1 MTLRRLVLPLLL
13 AACRRDAAPPSEAPE
28 PAKPSLLAGFEAQ
41 SVDDPVAREAQ
52 GLSDGPL
59 AERAAVDASGM
70 QIEGDLIAGKLKPGE
85 VVEQE
90 FKLQPGRCYTLIAV
104 GGDGVQELDASFETI
119 EPVRG
124 KATAL
129 IADSATGSVA
139 VIGGAGTCTRTPQRR
154 PPGPYAGYCAL
165 RAEAASSSPS
175 CTPAEN
181 LC

>member
-129 IADSATGSVA
+129 IADSATGSIA
-139 VIGGAGTCTRTPQRR
+139 VIGGAGTCYAHPADETPRAVRWVLRVKSGSGVVVTQL
-154 PPGPYAGYCAL
+154 YA
-165 RAEAASSSPS
+165 R
-175 CTPAEN
+175 
-181 LC
+181 

>member
-1 MTLRRLVLPLLL
+1 MPLRRLVLPLLLL
-13 AACRRDAAPPSEAPE
+13 AACRRDAAPPSATPE

-41 SVDDPVAREAQ
+41 DADDPVAKEAQ

-59 AERAAVDASGM
+59 AERAAVDAAGM
-70 QIEGDLIAGKLKPGE
+70 QHDGDLIAGKLAPGE

-104 GGDGVQELDASFETI
+104 GGDGVQELDAAFETI

-129 IADSATGSVA
+129 IADSATGNTA
-139 VIGGAGTCTRTPQRR
+139 IIGGAGTCFSHPADAAPTAVRWVLRVRSGSGVVVTQL
-154 PPGPYAGYCAL
+154 YA
-165 RAEAASSSPS
+165 R
-175 CTPAEN
+175 
-181 LC
+181 